1 MHDEY
6 MLWDMSLAFRKP
18 TPSVAAASR
27 RPARAD
33 APKVG
38 LDGRLQASAPGEI
51 RGALGRL
58 GYPSGLRCQRRDWA
72 GRQCLSRRRRLT
84 YSTD

>member
-1 MHDEY
+1 M
-6 MLWDMSLAFRKP
+6 
-18 TPSVAAASR
+18 AAASR

-33 APKVG
+33 APCKVG

-58 GYPSGLRCQRRDWA
+58 GYLCA
-72 GRQCLSRRRRLT
+72 GGAKATFVAAADLSML
-84 YSTD
+84 